1 MIAARRV
8 ARLAFLLAAF
18 GLALESAAVGA
29 GSRPPV
35 AAENGM
41 VVSSQRLASEV
52 GVAVLRDGGNAID
65 AAVAVGY
72 ALAVVDPCCGNIGG
86 GGFATIRLA
95 DGTTTFFNFR
105 ETAPA
110 KARPDM
116 FLDDKGEPVKD
127 LSVLGYL
134 AVGVPGTVLGLEA
147 MRETYGTLSREAL
160 LAPAIRLA
168 REGFVLSEGDAA
180 NFAGSAEALAREP
193 NVAAIFFRDGAP
205 LKAGARL
212 VQTDLATT
220 LETISDGGP
229 GAFYAGPIAAK
240 IVAAS
245 NANGGILSRRDFA
258 DFTVRETA
266 PLTCRGLTFV
276 AEDKTLIDRV
286 DLAVR
291 ATGATVVMGYNGA
304 GKSLLLRL
312 LHGMLTPTGGEVLW
326 NGRPVTTEDRKRQA
340 MVFQKPALLRR
351 TALDNVRF
359 VLASRGV
366 GDRARASEILSEIG
380 LDHIAGRAARRLSGG
395 EQQRLALGMALA
407 TRPDI
412 LFLDEA
418 TASLDPSSVHA
429 IEAIVGAA
437 QEAGTKIVMV
447 THDIGQAR
455 RLAAEVVFVDRGRI
469 AEQASA
475 AQFFTNPV
483 SEAARFYLD
492 GKLPPSPRSAQ

>member
-1 MIAARRV
+1 M
-8 ARLAFLLAAF
+8 
-18 GLALESAAVGA
+18 LERANV
-29 GSRPPV
+29 
-35 AAENGM
+35 
-41 VVSSQRLASEV
+41 
-52 GVAVLRDGGNAID
+52 I
-65 AAVAVGY
+65 
-72 ALAVVDPCCGNIGG
+72 
-86 GGFATIRLA
+86 
-95 DGTTTFFNFR
+95 
-105 ETAPA
+105 
-110 KARPDM
+110 
-116 FLDDKGEPVKD
+116 
-127 LSVLGYL
+127 
-134 AVGVPGTVLGLEA
+134 A
-147 MRETYGTLSREAL
+147 MRH
-160 LAPAIRLA
+160 
-168 REGFVLSEGDAA
+168 
-180 NFAGSAEALAREP
+180 
-193 NVAAIFFRDGAP
+193 
-205 LKAGARL
+205 
-212 VQTDLATT
+212 
-220 LETISDGGP
+220 
-229 GAFYAGPIAAK
+229 
-240 IVAAS
+240 
-245 NANGGILSRRDFA
+245 
-258 DFTVRETA
+258 ETA

-359 VLASRGV
+359 VLASRSIS
-366 GDRARASEILSEIG
+366 DRARASEILSEIG

-455 RLAAEVVFVDRGRI
+455 RLAAEVVFIDRGRI
-469 AEQASA
+469 AEQAPA